1 MPRKNRI
8 LQTEYPYHVTLRS
21 INKVQFP
28 VNMAHFWSYTSDL
41 LHFCTHAFS
50 IEIHAFVLMSNHYHM
65 LVSTPKGNLDKF
77 MFYFN
82 KELSREIQMQS
93 GVINQKFGARY
104 FSSIICS
111 QRYYET
117 VYRYIYRNPV
127 DADLSQ
133 RVEAYKYSSLR
144 FIISGERYL
153 FPIFDTHFE
162 QIENYWSVLNW
173 LNTSYNEGERMIIT
187 KSLKSEYFGL

>member
-1 MPRKNRI
+1 
-8 LQTEYPYHVTLRS
+8 VTLRS

-28 VNMAHFWSYTSDL
+28 VNMAHFWSYISDL
-41 LHFCTHAFS
+41 LYFCTHAFS

-127 DADLSQ
+127 DAGLSQ

-144 FIISGERYL
+144 FIINGERYL

-173 LNTSYNEGERMIIT
+173 LNTSYNEGERMTIT